1 MDILDK
7 ITLKQMFNHPE
18 YHGLAPGL
26 KELPLPEKMQIKRV
40 NFAIPKTMDELAEN
54 ICYGQRLFLVRQ
66 EENDIG
72 MILRVIDGYYY
83 PLFTKKQWDEE
94 KALLFGK
101 TVITLKVVNLYPIA
115 MHITTL
121 IAQMIEREQKLL
133 HREPSK
139 QQKAAGIDKL
149 SIFSELNALDFLRD
163 SLKKTVEEV
172 MLTNYNEC
180 LVRFMRE
187 KEVSSYQERYMDVLK
202 RESESK
208 AKYK

>member
-1 MDILDK
+1 MESIEK
-7 ITLKQMFNHPE
+7 ITLKQMFSPE
-18 YHGLAPGL
+18 YTGLSDGL
-26 KELPLPEKMQIKRV
+26 SQLPLPEHLKIKRAV
-40 NFAIPKTMDELAEN
+40 FPIPKNLDELSEN
-54 ICYGQRLFLVRQ
+54 ICYGQRLFLVRK
-66 EENDIG
+66 EDNDIG

-83 PLFTKKQWDEE
+83 PMFTKNKWDED

-115 MHITTL
+115 MHLVTL
-121 IAQMIEREQKLL
+121 IAQMIDREQKLL

-139 QQKAAGIDKL
+139 QEKAAGIDKL

-163 SLKKTVEEV
+163 SLKKTIEEV

-187 KEVSSYQERYMDVLK
+187 KEVGAYQERYMEVIK

-208 AKYK
+208 NKYK